1 MIAYRADDGETTLD
15 ENVGFVDTLVCLG
28 GGCFEAT
35 ISRVFFVIYDDT
47 NAELLSAPPWPPNR
61 SFNPWKLFTTK
72 VRVSSRIRKFGSFFW
87 GRISSVVIDDLGI
100 EEEVLKLFVCLLDGI
115 MFEISWKSLKEV
127 VYKDSILIFESRIN
141 LVLNLY
147 LEKGEEEMK
156 EVII

>member
-1 MIAYRADDGETTLD
+1 M
-15 ENVGFVDTLVCLG
+15 
-28 GGCFEAT
+28 
-35 ISRVFFVIYDDT
+35 
-47 NAELLSAPPWPPNR
+47 
-61 SFNPWKLFTTK
+61 
-72 VRVSSRIRKFGSFFW
+72 
-87 GRISSVVIDDLGI
+87 VIDDLGI

>member
-1 MIAYRADDGETTLD
+1 M
-15 ENVGFVDTLVCLG
+15 
-28 GGCFEAT
+28 
-35 ISRVFFVIYDDT
+35 
-47 NAELLSAPPWPPNR
+47 
-61 SFNPWKLFTTK
+61 
-72 VRVSSRIRKFGSFFW
+72 
-87 GRISSVVIDDLGI
+87 VIDDLGI

-147 LEKGEEEMK
+147 FEKGEEEMK